1 MLLSFRVANHRSI
14 REEQQLL
21 LSPVYDTDRPEGTA
35 REAVPVVALFGAN
48 AAGKSN
54 VVDALRFMAD
64 MVRSSHRN
72 AEPGSGIS
80 RTPFLLDAACAA
92 DPSWYVVDL
101 LLQGV
106 RYVYGFSVDDER
118 VRDEWLYSYPKG
130 RKRTVF
136 QREGDEIH
144 FGDSA
149 PKRELD
155 LVQNITEP
163 NVLFLSIAARSRQE
177 VVLPVYEWF
186 FQSLGFRQGG
196 VSRSTR
202 GMGRRMAR
210 ILRDA
215 DQAAAVV
222 ALLRAAD
229 VGIEA
234 AGVQTFA
241 VDEMELILAKRAGF
255 TGNFEPST
263 WVWVGQRGRNGP
275 VRMGLE
281 DQSEGTRALLSY
293 AEPVLGAL
301 RDGGLLAVDEID
313 SSLHPR
319 LTAHLIK
326 LFQDPAT
333 NPEGAQLLLTTHD
346 ASLLG
351 RSGGED
357 VLRRDQVWFVEKNE
371 YGETTL
377 FPLSDF
383 KPRQEENRER
393 RYLGGSYGAVP
404 FLSDERFEAAVAARG
419 RADGGAD
426 PEE

>member
-1 MLLSFRVANHRSI
+1 
-14 REEQQLL
+14 
-21 LSPVYDTDRPEGTA
+21 
-35 REAVPVVALFGAN
+35 
-48 AAGKSN
+48 
-54 VVDALRFMAD
+54 
-64 MVRSSHRN
+64 MVRSSHRD
-72 AEPGSGIS
+72 AEPGGGIS
-80 RTPFLLDAACAA
+80 RTPFLLDEAGAA

-106 RYVYGFSVDDER
+106 RYVYGFSVDDGR

-177 VVLPVYEWF
+177 VVQPVYEWF
-186 FQSLGFRQGG
+186 LRSLGFRRGGTAGNTVG
-196 VSRSTR
+196 VSRNT
-202 GMGRRMAR
+202 AR
-210 ILRDA
+210 ILADA
-215 DQAAAVV
+215 GQAAAVV

-234 AGVQTFA
+234 AGVDRVVVEEKRLRRTRGGGASDAYLFQLEGAEPQQTIHRRIWI
-241 VDEMELILAKRAGF
+241 E
-255 TGNFEPST
+255 
-263 WVWVGQRGRNGP
+263 QRGRIGS

-293 AEPVLGAL
+293 AEPVLGTL

-319 LTAHLIK
+319 LTAHLIR